1 MDSDYY
7 WFLLYHDLGPED
19 DSERLRQDYA
29 RSRRKGKFED
39 IVRRKRRQ
47 KNSPGR
53 YYASSIAGMYLNKR
67 FVKGWRGVN
76 PENP

>member
-1 MDSDYY
+1 MLYY
-7 WFLLYHDLGPED
+7 DLGPED
-19 DSERLRQDYA
+19 DSERLQQEFD

-39 IVRRKRRQ
+39 MVRRKRR
-47 KNSPGR
+47 KANAPGK
-53 YYASSIAGMYLNKR
+53 YHASSITGMHLNKR